1 MLPLL
6 QGSVPGVSFND
17 LEVERDKF
25 LSCARVQVSASMY
38 VIIPLSCSLRI
49 ENPPPRNTPT
59 RSTPR
64 ALWSLLMFLHPLSF
78 KRHRI
83 FAIAT
88 LTCSSSWAAQIV
100 DVVEMNDR
108 STDETYAT
116 RTSSA
121 HLSVHSLSDPPQIGG
136 PPQIPLLRPNGQP
149 LTTFQRV
156 HARIGLGTKSDTLKP
171 PPRAIVLLG
180 GPNIFTIWT

>member
-6 QGSVPGVSFND
+6 QGSVLGVSFND

-38 VIIPLSCSLRI
+38 VIIPLSCFLCI

-64 ALWSLLMFLHPLSF
+64 ASWSLLMFLHPLSF

-83 FAIAT
+83 FATAT
-88 LTCSSSWAAQIV
+88 LTCSSSWAAQVV
-100 DVVEMNDR
+100 DVVEMNGR
-108 STDETYAT
+108 SIDETYAT
-116 RTSSA
+116 RTSST
-121 HLSVHSLSDPPQIGG
+121 HQSVYSLSDPPQIGG

-149 LTTFQRV
+149 PTTFQRV
-156 HARIGLGTKSDTLKP
+156 HARIGLGSKTDTRKP
-171 PPRAIVLLG
+171 LPRAILLG